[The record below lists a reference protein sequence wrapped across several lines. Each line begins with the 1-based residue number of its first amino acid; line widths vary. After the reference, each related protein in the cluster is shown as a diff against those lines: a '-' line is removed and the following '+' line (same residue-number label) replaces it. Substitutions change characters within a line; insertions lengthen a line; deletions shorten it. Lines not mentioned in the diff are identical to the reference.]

1 MANGGNIKYS
11 VSFDVNKAGLNEIK
25 TSLQEIQRLTAKD
38 LIKVDSSNLNS
49 VDAELKNVKKSAS
62 QLEEA
67 FDKAFNTDLGTL
79 NVAKFNQELK
89 KLDLNKIY
97 KDFSSIGTVG
107 QDAFRNMTTQILTT
121 NMQLK
126 QTHNFLNEMATTMA
140 NTIKWGVASSVM
152 NNFSGSVQQAYGYVK
167 SLDHSLNDIRIVT
180 GYSAD
185 EMDKF
190 AEKANKAAKAL
201 GQSTT
206 DYTNAS
212 LIYYQQGLSDSEVE
226 ARTETT
232 LKAANVTGQT
242 GEQVSEQLTAVW
254 NGYKVTSEE
263 AELYVD
269 KLAAVAAS
277 TASDLEELSVGMSKV
292 ASAAD
297 LMGVDVDQLNATL
310 ATVVSVTRQAPESVG
325 TAFKTIYARM
335 GDIEAGLDTE
345 TTLGDYTQKMK
356 EIAGIDVLDANN
368 QLRDMGEVVEEVGNK
383 WSSFSRE
390 QQLALSQAMAGT
402 RQYNNLLSLFDNW
415 DMYKEALQTSADA
428 QGTLQEQ
435 QDIYME
441 STAAHLKQL
450 KTESEDLY
458 DSLLDADSVNLV
470 ADGLTL
476 VVKLMSNFVDSIGGG
491 SGALIGLG
499 SIATRVFSQQIASGV
514 TTFINNFRVA
524 KDNVNQL
531 AAQLEIVNML
541 QNSDSSRSDTQVADL
556 VAMKKQILDLDKA
569 TSQEE
574 EAIANNYIKQ
584 KNTLY
589 EQENALK
596 TRREEI
602 EAYYKQI
609 TEGESLPRKQ
619 DDSYDIENIAETLN
633 QRANEIDDQ
642 VYESINESDIK
653 KAYQDVSTAINEYIR
668 VGIEGQEQTGQL
680 QTAMDRLKDTV
691 AENASVFN
699 EQIVLA
705 EKLRDSDEIDIV
717 SKEKLAKEIEK
728 LNDLRDK
735 DNQLNYSQKK
745 VIEQV
750 NKVEEARVAA
760 LQKKKKALQEAAK
773 DVLTLS
779 EAERTQKSS
788 LDLLNSSWTQF
799 LSQINLKAKI
809 QSVVDLAGAFGQVAS
824 AFNTVRQI
832 GSIWS
837 NEDLSTGEKILQ
849 TVTNLGFALPML
861 ASSIGQVNQVL
872 GIGTSLTTT
881 TTAATEAAYAAQAK
895 RTGMETLFA
904 DAMAKGATAQQAYT
918 LSVIQSTGAETEAA
932 AAKSILTQ
940 LSQGKM
946 TQEQAETAI
955 NQILA
960 QSNFEVGVSA
970 GAAAEGVK
978 AFLASL
984 GPIGWIFIAVGAISG
999 LVAIFDKLTTSAEEA
1014 GEALT
1019 DSIKAYEDVTKELE
1033 SLESELST
1041 TKDRMTELLELAS
1054 KGELSLTEE
1063 KELAQLQAE
1072 NAELESKIA
1081 LLKKEQEL
1089 KQKEIVSSAN
1099 TAQKKGTYDVDDKGE
1114 NQAITGIGYGPKV
1127 YQVGDETFQADIP
1140 VTSDI
1145 KLSDESTFLTWK
1157 DSMEG
1162 LIEQVKQKQS
1172 TVEDEDTQEQW
1183 GMVIQDLENTLTQVS
1198 EEYSTAREERLS
1210 DYQEDYQADYREG
1223 YDKAKEVLPAL
1234 KENNTNGENDEAIAY
1249 WESKIHDYLALMGT
1263 LEDTIFSTIEN
1274 LNLTSEQEKNLQTN
1288 ENIID
1293 REKQTVNE
1301 KALKDTIGEE
1311 NFETLKNYS
1320 DGIGL
1325 SLYDILQTFQ
1335 DMSGMIGLSSEEIE
1349 KKLTQNRIDE
1359 ITEAAQET
1367 STSKANLTALN
1378 PDIMKNTLSEKDL
1391 ENWELIVQ
1399 YIDGATVNTKGWT
1412 VALKEAAKAAAEA
1425 KEELEFEDKISS
1437 LAEEYA
1443 DAYEIE
1449 EEAFENLAKKLHEDT
1464 DAFEG
1469 LNKELATNGDLAIE
1483 VAKDILRF
1491 DKACESVK
1499 DSSEDWMKALK
1510 SGNIQD
1516 ISEAMDEMADAYGNL
1531 MDIDGSLLSNDF
1543 LTNIDNLNLMEQ
1555 AVNGNEDAY
1564 NQLMEAARQDIAMT
1578 VGFDDTAFQT
1588 KFNGLMNEVHSASLE
1603 TLEIGADLDNG
1614 KFLEKLTNM
1623 VNEAGMSAEQATS
1636 YLSSMGVDATIETQ
1650 ENNETETSEYTDAI
1664 PKITMTEA
1672 VSSLPM
1678 LSKPVKTQ
1686 IPSVS
1691 WDFKTNPTSSKKQ
1704 TKATALK
1711 VTSAHKSSGGNFKYK
1726 NSSHGSGNKGASKSS
1741 GGGGSTSKPKVE
1753 KKTDSKKDRY
1763 HDVDVTLKQL
1773 DQDLSK
1779 IGDDQDKLFGKDL
1792 IDALNKE
1799 LKILEKQRDVL
1810 KEKLAIAKQ
1819 EQKEIQDSLAKEG
1832 VLFNEDGTIKNYM
1845 AIMDAK
1851 ENALNAV
1858 IDKYNA
1864 MSSEAQEEY
1873 QDTLDEAKEQY
1884 EDFVDMLEDYD
1895 DLLLDTIPDIEDSL
1909 QEITDREIEINIQK
1923 FNMEVE
1929 LRLDLTEAQK
1939 DWNEFK
1945 RNILDGID
1953 SEDIFGNAL
1962 KDAELFKTILKN
1974 ETTEALTNNI
1984 KATVSEIQ
1992 SINTKGYSDLYGTD
2006 KNAALEN
2013 LDDQMSNLMD
2023 HLTELAD
2030 LEEEIAD
2037 AYLDMIDEVGEA
2049 FDKQIES
2056 YEFVGDLI
2064 EHNLD
2069 MVQLLNGDD
2078 SYKELS
2084 KIYEEQEKNNLQ
2096 RIAAQ
2101 KQAVDYYKQMM
2112 EIETDSEAL
2121 KEWTELWEDAVS
2133 DLNSLVE
2140 DSVETIIDKYTNT
2153 INVIFDELNDKLTNG
2168 QGLDFITQQWD
2179 LQNTNADQY
2188 LDTINRTYEI
2198 QKLEKKI
2205 QESIDSSDS
2214 LYAQKQLNKLMDDE
2228 LKKLKEKDKL
2238 TQYDVDRANQMYE
2251 IKLKEIALE
2260 EAQKNKSQ
2268 MRLRR
2273 DASGNYSYQFVADQD
2288 SISKAQQELDDARNS
2303 LYNMDKDKYREN
2315 QQAILDV
2322 YTEFQEKMRNAAD
2335 LSAEERALIEEEY
2348 TTRINNLL
2356 EENGYIRLNLMEST
2370 FMDLSALY
2378 NTDVSNFQLMSDTEK
2393 EVLMNQIIPNW
2404 DSGIQM
2410 MIDKM
2415 AGEGGFG
2422 PTCKD
2427 AFYQLDEATKE
2438 YNDSL
2443 GLIEET
2449 AGTSFEAMANGY
2461 NENLDLAGQ
2470 LADAQQENI
2479 NRTIEEKDAIGEL
2492 KIEVEAL
2499 KTEYDNVYE
2508 SAKKALEAAQ
2518 ALREAEKKAAAE
2530 AAAEEER
2537 KRLEQQ
2543 QQAQA
2548 GTGGGQA
2555 STSEGTSNDKSV
2567 SVNNIAIGDK
2577 LKFVGGTYFYDSS
2590 GMNPTGNR
2598 GAGKTVIVENIN
2610 KGAKYPIAVKST
2622 DSAYGWLKENQLQK
2636 YDTGGYT
2643 GDWNGEEGK
2652 PAILHKKELV
2662 LNADDTKNF
2671 LSAIKIVRDM
2681 ESILES
2687 LNDSMLT
2694 RTTGMT
2700 STLFGGYG
2708 ALGEAEQTVNQNVQ
2722 IQASFPGV
2730 SVRSEIE
2737 QAFENLVNT
2746 ASQHAFNTQR

>member
-1 MANGGNIKYS
+1 
-11 VSFDVNKAGLNEIK
+11 
-25 TSLQEIQRLTAKD
+25 
-38 LIKVDSSNLNS
+38 
-49 VDAELKNVKKSAS
+49 
-62 QLEEA
+62 
-67 FDKAFNTDLGTL
+67 
-79 NVAKFNQELK
+79 
-89 KLDLNKIY
+89 
-97 KDFSSIGTVG
+97 
-107 QDAFRNMTTQILTT
+107 MTTQILTT

-212 LIYYQQGLSDSEVE
+212 LIYYQQGLSGSEVD

-277 TASDLEELSVGMSKV
+277 TASDLAELSVGMSKV

-310 ATVVSVTRQAPESVG
+310 ATVISVTRQAPESVG

-335 GDIEAGLDTE
+335 GDIEAGLDAE

-415 DMYKEALQTSADA
+415 DMYEEALQTSTDA
-428 QGTLQEQ
+428 QGALQEQ

-491 SGALIGLG
+491 SGALLGLG
-499 SIATRVFSQQIASGV
+499 AIATRVFNQQIASGI
-514 TTFINNFRVA
+514 TTFVNNFRVA

-541 QNSDSSRSDTQVADL
+541 QNSDSSRSDAQVADL

-574 EAIANNYIKQ
+574 QAIANNYIKQ

-596 TRREEI
+596 ARKEEI

-619 DDSYDIENIAETLN
+619 DNSYDVNTIAEKLN
-633 QRANEIDDQ
+633 QQANEIDNKM
-642 VYESINESDIK
+642 YESIDQSNIEQ
-653 KAYQDVSTAINEYIR
+653 AYKDVNDAINEFIR
-668 VGIEGQEQTGQL
+668 IGNKGQEQTGQL
-680 QTAMDRLKDTV
+680 DAALKKLEATAEKNATV
-691 AENASVFN
+691 FT

-705 EKLRDSDEIDIV
+705 EKLRDSDEIDIA

-728 LNDLRDK
+728 LNNLRDK

-750 NKVEEARVAA
+750 NKVEEARVTA

-779 EAERTQKSS
+779 NAESTQKSN
-788 LDLLNSSWTQF
+788 LDLLNSSWAQF
-799 LSQINLKAKI
+799 LSQIDLKAKI

-824 AFNTVRQI
+824 AFNTIRQI

-837 NEDLSTGEKILQ
+837 NDDLSTGEKILQ

-861 ASSIGQVNQVL
+861 ASSIGQVNQIL
-872 GIGTSLTTT
+872 GIGTSLTTGVT
-881 TTAATEAAYAAQAK
+881 VATEAAYAAQAK
-895 RTGMETLFA
+895 RMGMESMFA
-904 DAMAKGATAQQAYT
+904 DAMTKGATAQQAYT

-932 AAKSILTQ
+932 AAKSILKK

-960 QSNFEVGVSA
+960 KSNFEVGVSA
-970 GAAAEGVK
+970 KAAAGGVK
-978 AFLASL
+978 TFLTSL

-999 LVAIFDKLTTSAEEA
+999 LVAIFDKLTISAEEA

-1019 DSIKAYEDVTKELE
+1019 DSIKAYEDTTKELE

-1072 NAELESKIA
+1072 NAELESQIA
-1081 LLKKEQEL
+1081 LLEKEQEL
-1089 KQKEIVSSAN
+1089 KQKEVISNAN
-1099 TAQKKGTYDVDDKGE
+1099 TAQNKGTYDVEDGGE
-1114 NQAITGIGYGPKV
+1114 NQGIIGMGYGPKD
-1127 YQVGDETFQADIP
+1127 YQVGDGFFRADIP
-1140 VTSDI
+1140 STSDI

-1162 LIEQVKQKQS
+1162 LIEQVEQKQS
-1172 TVEDEDTQEQW
+1172 AEKDEDTQEQW
-1183 GMVIQDLENTLTQVS
+1183 GTVIQDLENTLTQVS
-1198 EEYSTAREERLS
+1198 EEYSTARKERLS
-1210 DYQEDYQADYREG
+1210 DYQEKYQADYREG

-1234 KENNTNGENDEAIAY
+1234 KENNANGENDEAIAY
-1249 WESKIHDYLALMGT
+1249 WESKVHDYLALMGT

-1301 KALKDTIGEE
+1301 KALKSTIGEE

-1359 ITEAAQET
+1359 ITEAAQDT
-1367 STSKANLTALN
+1367 SISQANISSLDST
-1378 PDIMKNTLSEKDL
+1378 IMKNALSEEDL

-1399 YIDGATVNTKGWT
+1399 CIDGATVNTEGWT
-1412 VALKEAAKAAAEA
+1412 VALKEAAEAAKKA
-1425 KEELEFEDKISS
+1425 KEELEKQEFEDKVSS
-1437 LAEEYA
+1437 LAEDYA

-1449 EEAFENLAKKLHEDT
+1449 EEAFESLVKKLHENT

-1469 LNKELATNGDLAIE
+1469 LNEELETNGDLAIE

-1516 ISEAMDEMADAYGNL
+1516 MSEAMDEMADAYGNL
-1531 MDIDGSLLSNDF
+1531 MDIDGSLLSADF
-1543 LTNIDNLNLMEQ
+1543 LTDINNLNLMQQ

-1564 NQLMEAARQDIAMT
+1564 NQLMEAARQDIAMK
-1578 VGFDDTAFQT
+1578 VGFDDTEFQT
-1588 KFNGLMNEVHSASLE
+1588 KFNGLMEQVNLPPLD
-1603 TLEIGADLDNG
+1603 TLEIGTNLDTGNFLADLTD
-1614 KFLEKLTNM
+1614 L
-1623 VNEAGMSAEQATS
+1623 VNAAGMSAEEATD

-1650 ENNETETSEYTDAI
+1650 DNNETETSEYTDAT
-1664 PKITMTEA
+1664 PVLTMTEA
-1672 VSSLPM
+1672 RTRLPM
-1678 LSKPVKTQ
+1678 LSEPVVTE
-1686 IPSVS
+1686 IPNVS
-1691 WDFKTNPTSSKKQ
+1691 WNFKTNPVSSKKQ

-1726 NSSHGSGNKGASKSS
+1726 NSSHGSGSKGASKSRGGGGG

-1779 IGDDQDKLFGKDL
+1779 IGDDQEKLFGKDL
-1792 IDALNKE
+1792 INALNKE
-1799 LKILEKQRDVL
+1799 LEILEKQRDVL

-1819 EQKEIQDSLAKEG
+1819 EQKEIQNSLAKEG

-1845 AIMDAK
+1845 AVMDAK

-1873 QDTLDEAKEQY
+1873 QDTLSEAKEQY

-1945 RNILDGID
+1945 RNIIDGID
-1953 SEDIFGNAL
+1953 FEDIFGNAL

-2069 MVQLLNGDD
+2069 MIQLLNGDD

-2112 EIETDSEAL
+2112 EIETNSEAL
-2121 KEWTELWEDAVS
+2121 EEWTELWKDAVS

-2140 DSVETIIDKYTNT
+2140 NSVETIIDKYTNT
-2153 INVIFDELNDKLTNG
+2153 INVIFDELNDKLTSG

-2205 QESIDSSDS
+2205 QESIDNSDS

-2238 TQYDVDRANQMYE
+2238 TQYDIDRANQMYE

-2288 SISKAQQELDDARNS
+2288 SISKAQQELDDAKNS

-2370 FMDLSALY
+2370 FTDLSALY

-2404 DSGIQM
+2404 NSGIQM

-2555 STSEGTSNDKSV
+2555 STPGSTSNDKSV

-2577 LKFVGGTYFYDSS
+2577 LKFVGGTYFYDSN

-2694 RTTGMT
+2694 RTTSMT

-2708 ALGEAEQTVNQNVQ
+2708 ALGDAEQTVNQNVQ